1 MNREESTVREAI
13 GIRLVPIVATVLAL
27 LGSARAMVIV
37 PDDAATLALAAAMAT
52 EGETIRI
59 RPGTWDVDRL
69 AISGKSLRLE
79 GLGVLPGD
87 TRIVP
92 PPLPADSI
100 GDRGPA
106 LAVQD
111 CASFHLRN
119 VRVEG
124 MQGHPGFPPSHCVG
138 GVGDAGYPAIVVAR
152 VTTVEIWDA
161 ELAGGPGGAGVPNT
175 GSCPAPGTDGNGA
188 PGLVLEDVGVALL
201 ARSLATGGCGNAD
214 GASVALDQGT
224 EAHAF
229 DVTLTGSSCGT
240 GLVDLRDGASSYQ
253 VLPIFSSARN
263 WHLYE

>member
-1 MNREESTVREAI
+1 MREAI
-13 GIRLVPIVATVLAL
+13 GIRLVPLVAAVVAP
-27 LGSARAMVIV
+27 LGSARATLVV
-37 PDDAATLALAAAMAT
+37 PDDAATLALAVAQAT

-59 RPGTWDVDRL
+59 RPGTWDVDQL
-69 AISGKSLRLE
+69 VISGKSLRLE
-79 GLGVLPGD
+79 GLGALPGD

-92 PPLPADSI
+92 PQLPATSI
-100 GDRGPA
+100 AARGPA

-119 VRVEG
+119 VQVEG

-138 GVGDAGYPAIVVAR
+138 GVGDAGFPAILVAR
-152 VTTVEIWDA
+152 VTTVEILDA
-161 ELAGGPGGAGVPNT
+161 EMAGGSGGAGVPNT
-175 GSCPAPGTDGNGA
+175 GSCPAPGTDGVGA

-224 EAHAF
+224 AAHAF
-229 DVTLTGSSCGT
+229 EVTLGGSPCGT
-240 GLVDLRDGASSYQ
+240 GLVELRDGASSYQ